1 MPPGPRRLWREEQGE
16 GPVVSSP
23 ASQAW
28 SLHTSAGE
36 WYSSNL
42 SRTGWEQMDTL
53 LLSMVQLII
62 VALVYVF
69 AYRSGFKAAQ
79 AKASH
84 IVRELAFPMERLIES
99 LDRSVD
105 EAIEREKKR
114 QGN

>member
-79 AKASH
+79 AKASL
-84 IVRELAFPMERLIES
+84 IVREMASPMTRLIDN
-99 LDRSVD
+99 LDRTVD
-105 EAIEREKKR
+105 EAIKRGEKGE
-114 QGN
+114 GN